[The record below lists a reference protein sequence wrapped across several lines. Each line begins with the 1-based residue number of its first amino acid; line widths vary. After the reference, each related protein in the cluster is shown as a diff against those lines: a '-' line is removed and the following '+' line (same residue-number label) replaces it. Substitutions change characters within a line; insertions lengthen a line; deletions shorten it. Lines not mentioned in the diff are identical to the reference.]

1 VQFNSDYEAHAPI
14 FGDPMILAELPTESE
29 LPARRPPGSMLVG
42 LDRRGRLPDASE
54 DFDLLLTADLNPP
67 RPWVGLPHG
76 SFDAALT
83 TLRNAVSAR
92 PIAAS
97 TLTQVLRIGAQLQ
110 FNDALAME
118 SFAYSMLLGGKEF
131 RQWREQHPA
140 QGGNEDAGTG
150 ATREP
155 GTPSHGPD
163 RIRFTRHEDTVAIQ
177 LANPAR
183 HNAIDARM
191 RDALCEALSAVFEDP
206 TVRALQ
212 ITGEGRA
219 FSAGGELEEFGT
231 TPDLSTAHAV
241 RNLRSPASWLHL
253 LREKTTVF
261 VHGACIGSGVEIPAA
276 AGRIVAAPGS
286 WFSLPEVSM
295 GLIPGAGGT
304 VTLRSRIG
312 RHRAL
317 YWALANRKLQVATA
331 LEWGL
336 VDEIRDPQQ

>member
-1 VQFNSDYEAHAPI
+1 VPPMQFNIDYEAHAPI
-14 FGDPMILAELPTESE
+14 FGDPMILVELPTESE
-29 LPARRPPGSMLVG
+29 LPSRRPPGSILVG
-42 LDRRGRLPDASE
+42 LDRYGRLSVASE
-54 DFDLLLTADLNPP
+54 DFDLLLTAHLKPP
-67 RPWVGLPHG
+67 RPWVGVPKG
-76 SFDAALT
+76 SSFDAALT
-83 TLRNAVSAR
+83 GLRNAVSAR

-97 TLTQVLRIGAQLQ
+97 TLTQVLRVGSQLQ
-110 FNDALAME
+110 FNDALAVE
-118 SFAYSMLLGGKEF
+118 SFAYSMLLGGREF

-140 QGGNEDAGTG
+140 QGANEDAGIG
-150 ATREP
+150 
-155 GTPSHGPD
+155 GTPSLGPD
-163 RIRFTRHEDTVAIQ
+163 RIRFTRHEDTVSIQ

-191 RDALCEALSAVFEDP
+191 RDALCEALSAVCEDP

-212 ITGEGRA
+212 ISGEGRA
-219 FSAGGELEEFGT
+219 FSVGGELEEFGT
-231 TPDLSTAHAV
+231 TPDLATAHAV

-253 LREKTTVF
+253 LREKTTVL
-261 VHGACIGSGVEIPAA
+261 VHGACIGSGVEIAAA

-317 YWALANRKLQVATA
+317 YWALANRKFQASVA

-336 VDEIRDPQQ
+336 VDEIRDPNQ